1 MLEVRYEG
9 PKRHVDTENDALLV
23 PAQSDTPRPL
33 ICLAKLGGVHDERGL
48 LADNINVSKCP
59 GQQVQGEVGH
69 VLMPYD
75 WLLYDAAL
83 AHPCEPTQRGVPARP
98 ASQPLHIGFIGFIGI
113 MKLRGIS
120 SLDGRY

>member
-83 AHPCEPTQRGVPARP
+83 AHPCEPTQRGFPARP
-98 ASQPLHIGFIGFIGI
+98 ALQPLHIGIMDI
-113 MKLRGIS
+113 MKLRLIS
-120 SLDGRY
+120 NLESRY